1 MGVPGLASLLDS
13 LVIAEISARLL
24 DIADR
29 RRPDDRVRDVM
40 FRITPQT
47 APALYEQESFE
58 DRELSWNMLVSLE
71 SAQLVRIS
79 YPKKART
86 LSAILEAKPQIR
98 LLPEGERVIREHFGR
113 PLPGA
118 SYATRWRDAVL
129 GMPTTPGGDLE
140 PLSRCP
146 IEVGGRTLEEVLNG
160 VGSLL
165 AMPGGLYPRE
175 ASARAFWGM
184 SKLLDSD
191 IRLAAVN
198 AARGELGGL
207 SPSPILLNVSV
218 PTSGL
223 PSGILFIENEVTY
236 HRAVDARLLVGDGQL
251 AIVWTA
257 GFKGSST
264 RLRQPE
270 HIRIHGSM
278 TSSRQGLL
286 WVEQQLAESDG
297 EGWWFFGDLDY
308 AGLAILGQLRTT
320 YPRLEAWAQGYRVL
334 LEGLNAGAG
343 HLPDETGKERQRD
356 VGPVGCR
363 YADSELR
370 TGIARTGRFVD
381 QEIWSPD
388 TTVGTRM

>member
-13 LVIAEISARLL
+13 PVIAEVAARLL
-24 DIADR
+24 DLADR

-71 SAQLVRIS
+71 CAQLVRIS

-86 LSAILEAKPQIR
+86 LSAILDAKPQIR

-118 SYATRWRDAVL
+118 SYVTRWRDAVL
-129 GMPTTPGGDLE
+129 GLPTPPGGYLE

-146 IEVGGRTLEEVLNG
+146 IEVSGRTLEEVLDR

-165 AMPGGLYPRE
+165 AMPAGLYPRE

-191 IRLAAVN
+191 VRLAAVN
-198 AARGELGGL
+198 NARGERGGFL
-207 SPSPILLNVSV
+207 PSPILLNVSV
-218 PTSGL
+218 PSNGL

-257 GFKGSST
+257 GFKGSSV

-270 HIRIHGSM
+270 HVRLHGSM
-278 TSSRQGLL
+278 TSSREGLL

-297 EGWWFFGDLDY
+297 GDCWFFGDLDY
-308 AGLAILGQLRTT
+308 AGLAILGQLRAT
-320 YPRLEAWAQGYRVL
+320 YPRLEAWVEGYRVL
-334 LEGLNAGAG
+334 LEDLNAGAG

-356 VGPVGCR
+356 VGPVGCWF
-363 YADSELR
+363 ADSELR

-388 TTVGTRM
+388 TTLRTGH